1 MRIMIQQLK
10 DLLQW
15 AEFSVRHSG
24 GNNLCITAKTAN
36 NDIWIRVFYDSHEH
50 LYTVKVNLKQNS
62 LVAEGLKSH
71 EVIKFATEKINLVNV
86 Y

>member
-15 AEFSVRHSG
+15 GEFSVKHSG
-24 GNNLCITAKTAN
+24 GSNLCITAKTTD
-36 NDIWIRVFYDSHEH
+36 NDISIRIFYDSHEH
-50 LYTVKVNLKQNS
+50 VYTAKVNSRQGS
-62 LVAEGLKSH
+62 FVADGLRSH
-71 EVIKFATEKINLVNV
+71 EVINFTTEKINLVNV